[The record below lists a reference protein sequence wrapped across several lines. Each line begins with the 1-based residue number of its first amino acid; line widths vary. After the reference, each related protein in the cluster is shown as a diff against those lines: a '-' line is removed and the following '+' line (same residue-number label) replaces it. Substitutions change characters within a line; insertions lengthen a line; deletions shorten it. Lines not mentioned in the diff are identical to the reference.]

1 MTDLLRPVTKMKC
14 SMPAWRAS
22 STTCWISGLSTTGSI
37 SLGIALV
44 AGRKRVPRP
53 ATGSTALRTRFRSE
67 LIVLLVDCGR
77 SPQQARRASSNLF
90 YLWSRPGQGRAIA
103 GVRKRYVF
111 ASGKPSS
118 RARQMLSRNAP
129 RTERPLA
136 RLCYHI
142 HYELQRNEIRGIFVT
157 AQRKIILGIESS
169 CDETAAAV
177 VSGGDTILSSIVAS
191 QIAIHRKYGGVVPE
205 LASREHLR
213 QIVPV
218 VREALEQAGVTL
230 QDLDAVAV
238 TRGPGLVGA
247 LLVGITYGKVLA
259 QALGKPLIGVNH
271 LEGHVH
277 AVFLEAHAAKLPPP
291 ELPAACLIVSGG
303 HTVIYS
309 VKSETHNRA
318 ADSNGLARAESL
330 GGRSFSSDI
339 KPASSSGVLTPEA
352 RNGAAH
358 FSYERLGGTRD
369 DAAGEAYKVARLLAL
384 GYPGG
389 PVLDQLAQHGDPR
402 AIRFGEPKMKG
413 NAYDFS
419 FSGIKTAVL
428 YHLKRHPELQPE
440 IDARKEALARGE
452 RSAEALRKLA
462 SAATLD
468 LIASFQRAVVD
479 DLVTRTVAAAQQN
492 NVRSIL
498 VSGGVAANRELRTSF
513 EAEAKRHNLAVFFPS
528 RAL

>member
-1 MTDLLRPVTKMKC
+1 L
-14 SMPAWRAS
+14 
-22 STTCWISGLSTTGSI
+22 
-37 SLGIALV
+37 
-44 AGRKRVPRP
+44 
-53 ATGSTALRTRFRSE
+53 
-67 LIVLLVDCGR
+67 
-77 SPQQARRASSNLF
+77 
-90 YLWSRPGQGRAIA
+90 
-103 GVRKRYVF
+103 
-111 ASGKPSS
+111 
-118 RARQMLSRNAP
+118 
-129 RTERPLA
+129 
-136 RLCYHI
+136 
-142 HYELQRNEIRGIFVT
+142 T

-218 VREALEQAGVTL
+218 VREALEQAGITL

-259 QALGKPLIGVNH
+259 RALGKPLIGVNH

-309 VKSETHNRA
+309 VKSEA
-318 ADSNGLARAESL
+318 Q
-330 GGRSFSSDI
+330 
-339 KPASSSGVLTPEA
+339 
-352 RNGAAH
+352 NGAAH

-369 DAAGEAYKVARLLAL
+369 DAAGEAYDKVARLLAL

-389 PVLDQLAQHGDPR
+389 PVMDQLAQHG
-402 AIRFGEPKMKG
+402 
-413 NAYDFS
+413 
-419 FSGIKTAVL
+419 AVL

-452 RSAEALRKLA
+452 RSADSLRKLA
-462 SAATLD
+462 STATLD

-479 DLVTRTVAAAQQN
+479 DLVTRTIAAAQQN

-498 VSGGVAANRELRTSF
+498 VSGGVAANRELRATF
-513 EAEAKRHNLAVFFPS
+513 ETEAKRHNLGVFFPS
-528 RAL
+528 RALSTDNAAMIAAAGYSRFVAGQHEDATLNAEPNLPLA

>member
-1 MTDLLRPVTKMKC
+1 
-14 SMPAWRAS
+14 
-22 STTCWISGLSTTGSI
+22 
-37 SLGIALV
+37 
-44 AGRKRVPRP
+44 
-53 ATGSTALRTRFRSE
+53 
-67 LIVLLVDCGR
+67 
-77 SPQQARRASSNLF
+77 
-90 YLWSRPGQGRAIA
+90 
-103 GVRKRYVF
+103 
-111 ASGKPSS
+111 
-118 RARQMLSRNAP
+118 MLSRNAP

-218 VREALEQAGVTL
+218 VREALEQAGITL

-318 ADSNGLARAESL
+318 ADSNALARAESL

-339 KPASSSGVLTPEA
+339 EPASSSGVLTPEEH
-352 RNGAAH
+352 NGVVH

-369 DAAGEAYKVARLLAL
+369 DAAGEAYDKVARLLSL

-389 PVLDQLAQHGDPR
+389 PVLDQLAQHGNPR

-413 NAYDFS
+413 NPYDFS

-440 IDARKEALARGE
+440 IDVRKEALARGE
-452 RSAEALRKLA
+452 RSADALRKLA

-479 DLVTRTVAAAQQN
+479 DLVTRTIAAAQQN

-498 VSGGVAANRELRTSF
+498 VSGGVAANRELRASF
-513 EAEAKRHNLAVFFPS
+513 ETEAKRRNLAVFFPS
-528 RAL
+528 RALSTDNAAMIAAAGYPRFVAGQHEDATLNAEPNLPLA